1 MIMDKCSVRKQLI
14 KKKRNLEEFRS
25 LQNICYINSEKREK
39 EEEKIINDIKNL
51 ENLLNGDQHD

>member
-1 MIMDKCSVRKQLI
+1 MDKCSVRKQLI

-39 EEEKIINDIKNL
+39 AEEKIINDIKNL